1 MEAQNNSKQR
11 MFIALIPSD
20 EVKLRIY
27 DVVNLLEINPE
38 YENSVKYIPFENYH
52 ITLQFLG
59 DIASDSVPKLIEAL
73 NSISIQSFNLKLN
86 NIGYF
91 KRSHVLWLGVK
102 DKPVELEYLV
112 DACFYN
118 IYNKFKFE
126 HDLKRNNSI
135 DGSFTPH
142 ITLLKRVNNLN
153 YINNLDT
160 VKKSKRL
167 KPNIEWSVDCFYLVR
182 SILSSDVVKY
192 EIVEKF
198 C

>member
-1 MEAQNNSKQR
+1 MEEKINRKQR

-20 EVKLRIY
+20 EIKLKIQN
-27 DVVNLLEINPE
+27 VVNFLEINAE
-38 YENSVKYIPFENYH
+38 YKNNIKFIPMENYH

-59 DIASDSVPKLIEAL
+59 DVDSNLIPKLIETL
-73 NSISIQSFNLKLN
+73 KNISIKTFILRLN
-86 NIGYF
+86 IFGYF

-102 DKPVELEYLV
+102 DKPAELDYLV

-142 ITLLKRVNNLN
+142 ITLIKRVNNLH
-153 YINNLDT
+153 YINNLD
-160 VKKSKRL
+160 VFKKSKLL
-167 KPNIEWSVDCFYLVR
+167 KPNIEWSVDSFYLVKS
-182 SILSSDVVKY
+182 SIVLDMVRY
-192 EIVEKF
+192 EIIEKF
-198 C
+198 N